1 MSQRS
6 TLLSVAASLMVAMVA
21 PPASANLAPIDDKK
35 DEEGDKKGGN
45 AADKATAKPAT
56 TKPPSGNQSG
66 LSPGAY
72 DDMAEFW
79 ALFLASG
86 TPIVGAL
93 EGARNDSAFIVDP
106 PSLQLIQ
113 PTDGPAESVLDQI
126 DESLAPPVLVGLP
139 GSEASSAT
147 GSGNNAG
154 TGTTPAP
161 APAAGE
167 TPTPP
172 SESILDFI
180 DTAPAPQP
188 AVSTTQEASKPA
200 VDQASKPAVV
210 KSPPP

>member
-1 MSQRS
+1 VSQRS
-6 TLLSVAASLMVAMVA
+6 TLLSVAASLMVALAA
-21 PPASANLAPIDDKK
+21 PAAFANLPIDEKK
-35 DEEGDKKGGN
+35 EEVKDDRKGGN

-56 TKPPSGNQSG
+56 SKPSNGNQSG
-66 LSPGAY
+66 LSPAAY

-79 ALFLASG
+79 GLFLASG

-93 EGARNDSAFIVDP
+93 EAARNDPDLMVDP
-106 PSLQLIQ
+106 PSLQLTR

-147 GSGNNAG
+147 GSGNTVG
-154 TGTTPAP
+154 TTTTPAP

-188 AVSTTQEASKPA
+188 AVSTMQEASKPA